1 MRTAGHEPHTGT
13 RSADDAEK
21 RVACGCSAAARQHCV
36 QDQRSIPERR
46 LCHAPHSEP
55 ASLRGLAG
63 KLTREQLNEFQ
74 ELLNRQN
81 EDLYLDQDA
90 ADDFFISLDNDFH
103 RLLYHDS
110 GYDRIWEAM
119 HNVTSHMDR
128 VRYLDS
134 ALCRGNIASVQKEHE
149 QIFGYLRDGL
159 PLDVDVEALFEHHL
173 GMYRENF
180 QKILERFPDFFVRT

>member
-1 MRTAGHEPHTGT
+1 MMLKSEWLVDVLPQRGSIVSKISVPYLNEGFAMR
-13 RSADDAEK
+13 R
-21 RVACGCSAAARQHCV
+21 
-36 QDQRSIPERR
+36 I
-46 LCHAPHSEP
+46 LEP
-55 ASLRGLAG
+55 ALLRGLAG